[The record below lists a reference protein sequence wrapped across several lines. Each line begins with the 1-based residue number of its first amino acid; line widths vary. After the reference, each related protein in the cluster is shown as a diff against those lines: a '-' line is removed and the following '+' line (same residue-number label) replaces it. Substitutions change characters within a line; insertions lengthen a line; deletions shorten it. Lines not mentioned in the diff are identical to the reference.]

1 MPQTEPAVAVTIAID
16 RDGEADI
23 EMFSVDAVECSAK
36 SIATAR
42 EGRVSNYLDVEL
54 SGGQVSIVASWDY
67 FRFTGDGLIE
77 PTASGFTITSDG
89 EVEEPDAQIRNSSA
103 LRPLDAPVFN
113 DGSLTATVRC
123 ESD

>member
-1 MPQTEPAVAVTIAID
+1 M
-16 RDGEADI
+16 
-23 EMFSVDAVECSAK
+23 
-36 SIATAR
+36 
-42 EGRVSNYLDVEL
+42 
-54 SGGQVSIVASWDY
+54 SIVASWDY

-77 PTASGFTITSDG
+77 PTASGFTITADG

-113 DGSLTATVRC
+113 DGSLTATVRR